1 MQARAAAI
9 AYKKVFLD
17 SAPPTR
23 VLDELYGRLLL
34 DLEQAKDGILR
45 KDIRAKGEALGH
57 AHRILDEL
65 GLALNHEAAPELSE
79 NLALLYAYCGSQLI
93 TANLNMDPKP
103 LDEALRILSGLR
115 DSFRQASGIA
125 Q

>member
-34 DLEQAKDGILR
+34 DLEQAKEGIIR
-45 KDIRAKGEALGH
+45 KDIPARGVGTGLQHVARGKVARRPPQLGG
-57 AHRILDEL
+57 I
-65 GLALNHEAAPELSE
+65 ELSE
-79 NLALLYAYCGSQLI
+79 LEDVAAH
-93 TANLNMDPKP
+93 
-103 LDEALRILSGLR
+103 GL
-115 DSFRQASGIA
+115 
-125 Q
+125 